1 MKASA
6 LPMKPL
12 WDIAR
17 TMSDNPEFSQRE
29 FADMV
34 NHSTRAVTRWITAGE
49 TLSWVSA
56 DEAAI
61 ALGLHP
67 ILVWGDDWLN
77 VRGELTAVEAEV
89 INDLET
95 EAFANLQEK

>member
-1 MKASA
+1 MAKHAS

-17 TMSDNPEFSQRE
+17 SMSDNPQFNQRD
-29 FADMV
+29 FAGMV
-34 NHSTRAVTRWITAGE
+34 NMSSRAVTRWITAGE

-67 ILVWGDDWLN
+67 ILVWGDAWLN
-77 VRGELTAVEAEV
+77 VRGDLTALEVEV
-89 INDLET
+89 ISDLEA
-95 EAFANLQEK
+95 EAFADL